1 MKSNIFINAQELAD
15 ELGVSKGKA
24 YKMIQSWNERLEQ
37 MGYTTV
43 RGRVSRKYYL
53 EQMPPTSVRWCWTST
68 PRTSSTTAATILQ
81 SNSMPTPTRLQ

>member
-24 YKMIQSWNERLEQ
+24 YKLIQSWNERLEQ

-53 EQMPPTSVRWCWTST
+53 EQMYGLAERKETGNAC
-68 PRTSSTTAATILQ
+68 L
-81 SNSMPTPTRLQ
+81 